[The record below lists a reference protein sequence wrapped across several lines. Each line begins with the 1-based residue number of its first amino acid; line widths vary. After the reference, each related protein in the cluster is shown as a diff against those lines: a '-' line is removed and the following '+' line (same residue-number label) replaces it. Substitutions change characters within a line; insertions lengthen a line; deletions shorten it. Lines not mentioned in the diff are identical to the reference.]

1 MFHYHRQ
8 PLTLIFF
15 LTWSTILIFY
25 NLILSV
31 VVPHKQ
37 LKLEWTVLNSKDLA
51 TLIRVHC
58 CKTIANPKKAL
69 LHIRRPHSSLS
80 FPYLTAGLIDIVM
93 SSGVKKL
100 YDPKD
105 DKKIDENTFDW
116 VQLRADLSKDEHGV
130 QFTETPKEKLIR
142 KTKENPFVPIGE
154 MLPNMRT
161 SDVTY
166 ATKSMGFRFP
176 GVGMTTFFLTAGLIS
191 FLRKN
196 SSQSQMMMR
205 GRVAAQGFTICALV
219 GGAMTSLS
227 NKISR

>member
-142 KTKENPFVPIGE
+142 KTKENPFVPIG
-154 MLPNMRT
+154 
-161 SDVTY
+161 
-166 ATKSMGFRFP
+166 
-176 GVGMTTFFLTAGLIS
+176 VGMTTFFLTAGLIS